1 MHHQVRTRRARA
13 RRAALVSAPAGL
25 VVAALAVFGL
35 GAGPVAADPVQ
46 DQSRATA
53 AELAARVM
61 KADAT
66 VRAARFALP
75 AAEAALMSS
84 VAMVQAARA
93 EEGRIQAAG
102 PPAPGVG
109 AGGVV
114 DNATDAI
121 LDELAP
127 EHSSAAVIAAEQAVT
142 EAVKRRDVLRFSLQS
157 AVKDRTTALATLL
170 QSGQR
175 RTWWCVSLLDRLRAP
190 VTRENLRGLFAWIDA
205 ESNAAH
211 LRNPLATTE
220 GAPGAHNANSVG
232 VKGYPSDEIGLQATV
247 RTLHN
252 GNYPGILAA
261 LARGDSALAITEAVA
276 SSPWGTGANATRRL
290 LSSG

>member
-13 RRAALVSAPAGL
+13 RRAALVSAPAAL
-25 VVAALAVFGL
+25 VVAALVLAGL

-46 DQSRATA
+46 DQNRATA
-53 AELAARVM
+53 AELADRVM

-66 VRAARFALP
+66 VRSARFALP
-75 AAEAALMSS
+75 AAEAAVLTTAAL
-84 VAMVQAARA
+84 VDAARA
-93 EEGRIQAAG
+93 EEGRIQVAG

-121 LDELAP
+121 IDELAP
-127 EHSSAAVIAAEQAVT
+127 EQSSAAVIAAEQAAAA
-142 EAVKRRDVLRFSLQS
+142 AVKRRDVLKFSLQS
-157 AVKDRTTALATLL
+157 AVKDRAATVASLL
-170 QSGQR
+170 RSGQR
-175 RTWWCVSLLDRLRAP
+175 RTWWCVSLLDRLGAP
-190 VTRENLRGLFAWIDA
+190 VTSESLRGLFAWIDA

-232 VKGYPSDEIGLQATV
+232 VKGYPSNEIGLAATI

-261 LARGDSALAITEAVA
+261 LERGDSALALTQAVA